1 MRPVMAFVDERA
13 LARNFKTG
21 DVVQKA
27 SLREMLPAPYYGRVL
42 FANVETGVVVV
53 QWPWGAEQEYP
64 STLNPVLSQDVKS
77 ILDLNQ
83 WYSNWDAARHGI
95 YGDEPDPGYSAM
107 SAKVAA
113 AYERKTLSLWRTACK
128 LMHHGFDELG
138 AFKQLSSEF
147 GEEFGTDAVRR
158 TVANLYETARRLAV
172 YWHDS
177 NRRYRVT
184 RKERDSGVYT
194 CPRCKSI
201 LKPRTFRQNQKVM
214 ACRSCGFTIHPR
226 DLVAA

>member
-27 SLREMLPAPYYGRVL
+27 SLRELLPAPYYGRVL
-42 FANVETGVVVV
+42 FANAETGVVTV

-64 STLNPVLSQDVKS
+64 SMLNPVLAKEVKS

-83 WYSNWDAARHGI
+83 WYSSWDAARHGM
-95 YGDEPDPGYSAM
+95 YGDEPDPGYSAL
-107 SAKVAA
+107 SSKIAA
-113 AYERKTLSLWRTACK
+113 AFEHKTLPLWRAACK
-128 LMHHGFDELG
+128 LMHHGASEIE
-138 AFKQLSSEF
+138 AFQSLSAEF
-147 GEEFGTDAVRR
+147 GGEFGSDTVRR
-158 TVANLYETARRLAV
+158 TAANLYETARRMAV

-177 NRRYRVT
+177 KRRYRVT
-184 RKERDSGVYT
+184 RKERSSGMYT

-201 LKPRTFRQNQKVM
+201 LKPRVFRQNQKVL
-214 ACRSCGFTIHPR
+214 ACRGCGFTIHPE
-226 DLVAA
+226 DLIV